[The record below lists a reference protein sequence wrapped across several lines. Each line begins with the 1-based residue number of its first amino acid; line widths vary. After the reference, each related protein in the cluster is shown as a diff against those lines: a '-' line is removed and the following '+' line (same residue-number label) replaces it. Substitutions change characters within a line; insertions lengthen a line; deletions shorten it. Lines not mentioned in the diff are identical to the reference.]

1 MLPFVAKF
9 NIFPFISFSDIVSIS
24 ELTLILTIID
34 KCDVEHIMTLPIKNK
49 NISYYGFD
57 MVGLAVILVIMS
69 VSTF

>member
-34 KCDVEHIMTLPIKNK
+34 KCDVEHIMTLPIKIK
-49 NISYYGFD
+49 IS
-57 MVGLAVILVIMS
+57 VIM
-69 VSTF
+69 VSTWLDLL